1 MFQTIEKE
9 HNWTQRERKQLR
21 NISQIISSLMMRK
34 ETQDKL
40 EQSQKLMRQL
50 AFYDA
55 IYNIPNRARLN
66 KDLDKIIKRNT
77 KGSLIAFKV
86 TNTRTP
92 QFTVTPIP
100 ICCCAVSLSILRTCP

>member
-77 KGSLIAFKV
+77 KGSLICFQGHQHTALC
-86 TNTRTP
+86 P
-92 QFTVTPIP
+92 QFNGHTYSDMLLLQYRS
-100 ICCCAVSLSILRTCP
+100 VS

>member
-1 MFQTIEKE
+1 
-9 HNWTQRERKQLR
+9 
-21 NISQIISSLMMRK
+21 MMRK

-77 KGSLIAFKV
+77 KARLSLSRSPTHALC
-86 TNTRTP
+86 P